1 MGILKFLFKSKTPP
15 QEPTYEIVESHLSI
29 DDQRYQVCIR
39 KGGRELYVE
48 DHFKTASRPEDL
60 TFNRF
65 FLLNENPPQPH
76 FAPSLQ
82 QALDWFTGR
91 KQPKD
96 GYNSICWGDRF
107 TYTCAVCKATRVVPL
122 RITRVERLTV
132 ASAFPK
138 HREIVGFRV
147 VEVESALTGKGIPI
161 KKLDDSQTLPVLK
174 WHQFPNR
181 YLCKGC
187 ARQLAEAG
195 RESDVAAAF
204 VFEVE

>member
-1 MGILKFLFKSKTPP
+1 MGIWKFLFTSTTPP
-15 QEPTYEIVESHLSI
+15 EPPTYEIVENHLSI
-29 DDQRYQVCIR
+29 DDQPYQVCIR
-39 KGGRELYVE
+39 KGGREFYVE
-48 DHFKTASRPEDL
+48 DHFKTASGPEDL

-65 FLLNENPPQPH
+65 FLLNEKPPKPH

-138 HREIVGFRV
+138 DRGIIGFRV
-147 VEVESALTGKGIPI
+147 VEVESELTGKGIPI
-161 KKLDDSQTLPVLK
+161 KKIDDRQTLPVLK

-181 YLCKGC
+181 YLCGGC
-187 ARQLAEAG
+187 ARQLAEVG
-195 RESDVAAAF
+195 REAEAANAF
-204 VFEVE
+204 VFEVK